1 MKSPEK
7 PSPLKEIHGIIDD
20 ETGIPLFQDFS
31 GMEKA
36 GVLAA
41 DVLDYIA
48 PYVQEGITT
57 DALNAL
63 CHTYILDHGAI
74 PAPLNYHG
82 FPKSICTSV
91 NHEVCHGI
99 PGPYMLKKGDVLNID
114 VTVILEGWYGD
125 TSTMFAI
132 GDPQPAVK
140 RCMDVTKEA
149 LRRAIQHVYPGQY
162 LGTLGHTIETFVKSQ
177 GFSVVQ
183 DFCGHGIGR
192 VFHGAPEVPHFGR
205 PKTGIRL
212 KEGMCFT
219 IEPMVNMGKHQ
230 TKILADGWTA
240 VTKDRKVSCQY
251 EHTLGVT
258 KEGCKIFTK
267 SRGCTFF

>member
-1 MKSPEK
+1 MNKNITSSLQENI
-7 PSPLKEIHGIIDD
+7 SFLIDE

-36 GVLAA
+36 GALAA
-41 DVLDYIA
+41 NVLNYIE
-48 PYVQEGITT
+48 PYVQEGVTT
-57 DALNAL
+57 QELNDK
-63 CHTYILDHGAI
+63 CHQYIIDCGAI

-99 PGPYMLKKGDVLNID
+99 PGPYVLKKGDVLNID
-114 VTVILEGWYGD
+114 ITVILDGWYGD

-132 GDPQPAVK
+132 GPIHPAVQ
-140 RCMDVTKEA
+140 RCMNVTKDA
-149 LRRAIQHVYPGQY
+149 LQKAINAVFPGQFI
-162 LGTLGHTIETFVKSQ
+162 GTLGHIIETFVKSH

-192 VFHGAPEVPHFGR
+192 IFHGAPEVPHFGR
-205 PKTGIRL
+205 KNTGIQL

-219 IEPMVNMGKHQ
+219 IEPMVNMGKKD
-230 TKILADGWTA
+230 TRILQDGWTA
-240 VTKDRKVSCQY
+240 ITKDYKVSCQY

-258 KEGCKIFTK
+258 KEGCVIFTK
-267 SRGCTFF
+267 RK